1 MFNTKAKEL
10 NFLDSLFTQKDFYFL
25 NSLED
30 EINLIQTQIDKQEK
44 IRDIIVEAINTFESR
59 LKNLNKDN
67 ISPVSDLLEEVEK
80 SFVLVN
86 FNIKSLYAL
95 KQTLIDINSGIV
107 NLLVTIESN
116 PTNSELYMPEVES
129 LKNSISNYSESCTN
143 IKDKI
148 ANNDLT
154 LNNFLSSTRFKKILD
169 SELNLNTNFSAEK
182 ENVKNLNIDKQK
194 NLEKD
199 TYINTTKDDISNQKN
214 SSLENFNNKILRI
227 SEKEN
232 RVYLPYTSN
241 EVASYLTHF
250 PEDYHSPNDVIKK
263 EFILPL
269 DYYIKHPVLSRFRE
283 TYSLVRDREGKS
295 ILEAIKYSMNL
306 MFTYEL
312 SPAII
317 AACKTQEQLENYI
330 DCLQNNKLDNFSDF
344 EIIFEINPL

>member
-1 MFNTKAKEL
+1 MLNTKVEES

-25 NSLED
+25 NSLDD

-44 IRDIIVEAINTFESR
+44 IRDIIVEAINSFETK

-67 ISPVSDLLEEVEK
+67 VLPVSNLLEEVEK

-86 FNIKSLYAL
+86 FNIKSLYSL
-95 KQTLIDINSGIV
+95 KQTLTDINSGIV

-116 PTNSELYMPEVES
+116 FNNKHLYMSKVES
-129 LKNSISNYSESCTN
+129 LKNSIANYSESCTS
-143 IKDKI
+143 IKDKV
-148 ANNDLT
+148 ANNNLI
-154 LNNFLSSTRFKKILD
+154 LNSFLSSPKFKEIFD
-169 SELNLNTNFSAEK
+169 SEINLDIDFSTEK
-182 ENVKNLNIDKQK
+182 ESIKNLNIDKQK
-194 NLEKD
+194 DSKN
-199 TYINTTKDDISNQKN
+199 TFSINTTENNITNQKN
-214 SSLENFNNKILRI
+214 FSLENFNNRILRI

-232 RVYLPYTSN
+232 RVYLPYTST
-241 EVASYLTHF
+241 EVSSYLSHF
-250 PEDYHSPNDVIKK
+250 PEDYHSPIDVIKK

-283 TYSLVRDREGKS
+283 AYSLIRDKEGKS

-312 SPAII
+312 SPTII

-330 DCLQNNKLDNFSDF
+330 NCLQNNKLDNFSDF
-344 EIIFEINPL
+344 EIKFEINPL

>member
-1 MFNTKAKEL
+1 MLNTKVKEV

-25 NSLED
+25 NSLDD

-44 IRDIIVEAINTFESR
+44 IRDIIVDAINSFESS

-67 ISPVSDLLEEVEK
+67 ISPVSNLLEEVEK

-86 FNIKSLYAL
+86 FNIRSLYSL
-95 KQTLIDINSGIV
+95 KQTLTDINSGIV
-107 NLLVTIESN
+107 NLLVTIESDSSN
-116 PTNSELYMPEVES
+116 KQSYMPKIES
-129 LKNSISNYSESCTN
+129 LKNSIANYSESCTS

-148 ANNDLT
+148 ANNDLI
-154 LNNFLSSTRFKKILD
+154 LNSFLSSPRFKKIFNSEVNLD
-169 SELNLNTNFSAEK
+169 MDFSTDK
-182 ENVKNLNIDKQK
+182 ENIKNLNIDKQ
-194 NLEKD
+194 EDSKD
-199 TYINTTKDDISNQKN
+199 AFSISTNENNVTNQKN
-214 SSLENFNNKILRI
+214 FSLENFNNKILRI

-232 RVYLPYTSN
+232 RVYLPYTST
-241 EVASYLTHF
+241 EVSSYLLHF
-250 PEDYHSPNDVIKK
+250 PDDYHSPSDVIKK

-283 TYSLVRDREGKS
+283 TYSLIRDREGKS

-312 SPAII
+312 SPTII

-330 DCLQNNKLDNFSDF
+330 NCLQNNKLDNFSDF
-344 EIIFEINPL
+344 EIKFEINPL